1 MTYIND
7 SMRAAVGRVTARQV
21 SYPVSESDIRRW
33 ARAVYWPEVPPR
45 LFWDKEYAER
55 SRHGGIVA
63 PEEFQRLCVDGGG
76 EGRPAVGGPARSDR
90 SESDGE
96 AARDRAPPVQNQLNG
111 GMEVTYG
118 VRMRPGD
125 VVTSVTRLAEYQE
138 REGRHGLMLFTFS
151 EDTWTNHREEMVK
164 RTRSNHIRY

>member
-63 PEEFQRLCVDGGG
+63 PEEFNAFAWMVAEKDD
-76 EGRPAVGGPARSDR
+76 PPSAVQLAPIDPNRMEKLLGIEP
-90 SESDGE
+90 
-96 AARDRAPPVQNQLNG
+96 PPVQNQLNG

-151 EDTWTNHREEMVK
+151 EDTWTNHRGEMVK